1 MNLALPRNLY
11 PSLLPTPNEACATQ
25 INFYSLFSQV
35 HDDQIKLFHRVIE
48 IELQICSKIEL
59 VCGYSSLKSLPS
71 VTHATSESKIKPLQA
86 PSYCRQRCM
95 GRGSTRREMRE
106 RGKRTNNS
114 QGWHTREE
122 EKRWPE
128 GACGSQVG
136 SPQPGCT
143 AKLIFCVPTEPG
155 LRHVQPTKIVRLQKI
170 LHALS
175 LVEGYAPNQSRP
187 MYLYFP
193 VAVGDFSHLWKIFFL
208 EHAGE
213 LRAIS
218 LIE

>member
-1 MNLALPRNLY
+1 MDLALPRNLY
-11 PSLLPTPNEACATQ
+11 PPLLPTPNEACATQ

-106 RGKRTNNS
+106 RKANKQQSGLAH
-114 QGWHTREE
+114 QGRREE
-122 EKRWPE
+122 VTGRGMWVSSWVASAWLHCKAHFLCSYRTWPE
-128 GACGSQVG
+128 TRPANQNSASPKDSAC
-136 SPQPGCT
+136 
-143 AKLIFCVPTEPG
+143 A
-155 LRHVQPTKIVRLQKI
+155 
-170 LHALS
+170 
-175 LVEGYAPNQSRP
+175 
-187 MYLYFP
+187 
-193 VAVGDFSHLWKIFFL
+193 
-208 EHAGE
+208 E
-213 LRAIS
+213 LG
-218 LIE
+218 